1 MRVSSAADRQLDDL
15 MDPAGP
21 EAIETVGGASPDPT
35 PRVREANGR
44 SGPGANRSAPE
55 AIP

>member
-1 MRVSSAADRQLDDL
+1 MRVSSPADRQLDDL

-35 PRVREANGR
+35 PEGKR
-44 SGPGANRSAPE
+44 S
-55 AIP
+55 